1 MEKFTVQITF
11 LLHFLFLYW
20 RQDSNLR
27 DDYVIY
33 NIESVVTSAT
43 SRRQQILRFYSNLK
57 TVYMSNLI
65 WSVLLI
71 DSCCDLKQ
79 SSLLNG
85 TLSGIVPNH
94 RTLLKFE
101 LHQGSFRNISE
112 ADFIA
117 DINQQI

>member
-1 MEKFTVQITF
+1 MEKIYSSSNF
-11 LLHFLFLYW
+11 LLHFYFFLYC

-43 SRRQQILRFYSNLK
+43 SRRQHILRFYSNLK

-71 DSCCDLKQ
+71 DSCCDL
-79 SSLLNG
+79 NNH
-85 TLSGIVPNH
+85 LS
-94 RTLLKFE
+94 
-101 LHQGSFRNISE
+101 
-112 ADFIA
+112 
-117 DINQQI
+117 